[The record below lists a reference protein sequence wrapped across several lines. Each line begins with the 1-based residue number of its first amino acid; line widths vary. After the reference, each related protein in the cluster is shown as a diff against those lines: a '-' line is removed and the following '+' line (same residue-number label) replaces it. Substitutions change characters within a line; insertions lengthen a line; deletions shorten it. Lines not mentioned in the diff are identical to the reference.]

1 LRGASPQSG
10 ALFFVALLFTADP
23 AAAGIRVTFV
33 PAAPRPGD
41 VSLVVVQGISNAATV
56 EGGVAGRPLAF
67 FPYATGAAALVG
79 IDFETHPGRY
89 TWKIAVVDGGR
100 APQSLTGRLTVKPRR
115 FGVERLTLP
124 QGMVDL
130 HHETIRRAD
139 LEADRLRTVFAAV
152 TSERLWRGRFT
163 APISAPGDG
172 TGFGVRRIL
181 NGRPR
186 SPHGGLD
193 YAAERGTAVVAVNSG
208 RVALVADFFFPGR
221 LVVIDH
227 GLGLHTAYFHLDQI
241 SVAQDDL
248 VDRGQTIGLVGS
260 TGRATGPH
268 LHVSAA
274 VGAARIDPAALLG
287 LDARD

>member
-1 LRGASPQSG
+1 MRGASPQSV
-10 ALFFVALLFTADP
+10 ALCLGALLFTGGP
-23 AAAGIRVTFV
+23 AAAGIRVTFA
-33 PAAPRPGD
+33 PPAPRPGD
-41 VSLVVVQGISNAATV
+41 VSLVVVLGISDAATV
-56 EGGVAGRPLAF
+56 EGAVAGRPLALF
-67 FPYATGAAALVG
+67 RYANGAAALVA
-79 IDFETHPGRY
+79 IDFETRPGRY
-89 TWKIAVVDGGR
+89 NWKIALVDRGS
-100 APQSLTGRLTVKPRR
+100 APRSLTGRLTVKPRR

-124 QGMVDL
+124 PAMVDL
-130 HHETIRRAD
+130 HRETVRRAD
-139 LEADRLRTVFAAV
+139 LEEERLRTVFAAV
-152 TSERLWRGRFT
+152 TSERLWHGRFT
-163 APISAPGDG
+163 APVSASGEG

-274 VGAARIDPAALLG
+274 VGSARIDPAALLG
-287 LDARD
+287 LNARD